1 MYFGVTFPLK
11 SFGIQKEN
19 ELNLHSILQYLMDFV
34 CLSYDFKSPKARARS
49 YFYQINCLH
58 NFLNFSKENFN
69 LK

>member
-49 YFYQINCLH
+49 YFYQINC
-58 NFLNFSKENFN
+58 
-69 LK
+69 